1 MPLKG
6 VWVACYQELLVGIN
20 ISKAFTEPQNP
31 S

>member
-20 ISKAFTEPQNP
+20 ISKACTEPQNP